1 MKILAIGNSFSQDAT
16 ALLEL
21 LTDKLFVRNLYIGG
35 CSLERHRD
43 NAKNDAAVYE
53 FQENGEKL
61 RAAPIGI
68 REALTSEKWD
78 AVTLQQVSGK
88 SGIVSSYEPY
98 LSELLQYIRR
108 YSDAEILLHETWSYE
123 TGSAHSDFAAY
134 GRDSEKMADAVEEA
148 YGTMAREHH
157 LRLIPVGRAI
167 REARHTPSF
176 DPARG
181 GLSVHR
187 DGFHLSLNYGRLLA
201 ASVWCCFF
209 TGEIPE
215 IFGRENLSL
224 PMADLARVLHALQE

>member
-16 ALLEL
+16 ALLQL
-21 LTDKLFVRNLYIGG
+21 LTDQLVVRNLYIGG

-43 NAKNDAAVYE
+43 NAKSDAAVYD

-61 RAAPIGI
+61 RPTPISI
-68 REALTSEKWD
+68 REALTGERWD
-78 AVTLQQVSGK
+78 AVTVQQVSGK

-123 TGSAHSDFAAY
+123 TGSTHSDFAAY
-134 GRDSEKMADAVEEA
+134 GRDSEKMADAIEDACATVA
-148 YGTMAREHH
+148 KAHG
-157 LRLIPVGRAI
+157 LRRIPVGRAI

-176 DPARG
+176 DPSRG
-181 GLSVHR
+181 GLSIHR

-201 ASVWCCFF
+201 ASVWCRFF

-215 IFGRENLSL
+215 IFGRENLSC
-224 PMADLARVLHALQE
+224 PMADLARVLHI